1 MPCYCGIVKPACY
14 AVRADFVLL
23 LPTDLLY
30 KDPSEP
36 GQGRGDGRGG
46 DEIGEVGEGG
56 GRERG
61 EERRDKTRGMERGEG
76 KGGRGR
82 EVKRRGGKTKEEEK
96 SFEDGRGEGKSGDE
110 EREWKRDKERRGR
123 ISVSLCQKTGFPLI
137 ICAG

>member
-36 GQGRGDGRGG
+36 GQGRGGGRGG

-61 EERRDKTRGMERGEG
+61 EEIKKGGW
-76 KGGRGR
+76 KGGRQREGEVEVKSRGDKRGR
-82 EVKRRGGKTKEEEK
+82 EE
-96 SFEDGRGEGKSGDE
+96 
-110 EREWKRDKERRGR
+110 
-123 ISVSLCQKTGFPLI
+123 L
-137 ICAG
+137 